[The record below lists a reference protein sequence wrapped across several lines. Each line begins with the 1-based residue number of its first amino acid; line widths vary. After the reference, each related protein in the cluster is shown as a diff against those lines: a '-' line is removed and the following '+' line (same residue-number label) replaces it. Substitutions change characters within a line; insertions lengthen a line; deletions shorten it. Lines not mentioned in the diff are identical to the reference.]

1 LGAAQ
6 ELVQKRPA
14 DPVPMQL
21 RNAPTKAMK
30 GWGYGGGYQHAHQ
43 FDGAISG
50 MDCFPEEL
58 VGTEFYHPLERGIEK
73 RVAERMEEIR
83 QLREKARGQE

>member
-1 LGAAQ
+1 M
-6 ELVQKRPA
+6 VQQRPA

-30 GWGYGGGYQHAHQ
+30 SWGYGRGYEHAHQ
-43 FDGAISG
+43 FEGAINA
-50 MDCFPEEL
+50 MDCLPEAIA
-58 VGTEFYHPLERGIEK
+58 GTEFYHPLDRGIEK

-83 QLREKARGQE
+83 QLREKAREGEEK